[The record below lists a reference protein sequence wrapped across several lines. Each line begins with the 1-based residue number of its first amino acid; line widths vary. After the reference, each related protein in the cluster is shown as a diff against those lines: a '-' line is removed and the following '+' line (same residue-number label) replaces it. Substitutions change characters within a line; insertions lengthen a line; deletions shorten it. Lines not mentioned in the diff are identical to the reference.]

1 MTIEAQLRDKL
12 RKIEALFA
20 GAGTVGE
27 RLAAEAALDRVR
39 ARLGELER
47 RDPAIEMQ
55 FSMPDQWSRRLLLAL
70 CRRYGLKPYRYR
82 RQRLTTVMVRVPRGF
97 VDQVLWPEFDELNQ
111 ALTVYLNEVTL
122 RVIREEVYADAS
134 EAAEVAQALPSS
146 NGAAAG

>member
-1 MTIEAQLRDKL
+1 MAIEAQLREKL

-39 ARLGELER
+39 ARLAELHR

-55 FSMPDQWSRRLLLAL
+55 FSMPDQWSRRLFLAL
-70 CRRYGLKPYRYR
+70 CRRYGLQPYRYH

-97 VDQVLWPEFDELNQ
+97 VDQVLWPEFDELNR
-111 ALTVYLNEVTL
+111 ALTIYLNQVTL
-122 RVIREEVYADAS
+122 RVIRDEVFADAS
-134 EAAEVAQALPSS
+134 EAAEVAQALPSG
-146 NGAAAG
+146 NG